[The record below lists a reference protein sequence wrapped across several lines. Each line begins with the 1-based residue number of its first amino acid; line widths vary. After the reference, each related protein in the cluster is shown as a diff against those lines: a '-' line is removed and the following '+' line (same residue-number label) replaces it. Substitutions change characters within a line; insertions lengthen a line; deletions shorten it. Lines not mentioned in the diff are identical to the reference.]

1 MFFVSA
7 LAATVVASEKN
18 DGGDSKD
25 ARPAAL
31 PSECLQYF
39 GVMPS
44 QLVPKHVLKACH
56 SPVGD
61 RAFPFTQQPDHA
73 REGGGLACVVG
84 TKQT

>member
-1 MFFVSA
+1 MSA
-7 LAATVVASEKN
+7 LAATVVGSEKN
-18 DGGDSKD
+18 DGGDSTD

-31 PSECLQYF
+31 PSECLQYN

-61 RAFPFTQQPDHA
+61 RAFPFTQQPDS
-73 REGGGLACVVG
+73 RDGGGLACAVG
-84 TKQT
+84 TKQA